1 MRINIVAVGRLKEKY
16 FADAVAEYAKRMGA
30 YCDFRVIEVP
40 AAPPAKSANEQKETE
55 GAELLTKASGCVIA
69 LDGRGKKLSSPA
81 LAELIKR
88 RCSAGDS
95 EFSFLIGGSHG
106 LSDGVL
112 ARADETVSFGEMT
125 FPHQLFRVMLAEQ
138 LYRAMT
144 INAGTP
150 YHK

>member
-16 FADAVAEYAKRMGA
+16 FADAVAEYSKRISA
-30 YCDFRVIEVP
+30 YCDFSVAEVAP
-40 AAPPAKSANEQKETE
+40 APPAKSPAEQRETE
-55 GAELLTKASGCVIA
+55 SAALFAKAKGYVIA
-69 LDGRGKKLSSPA
+69 LDGRGKKLSSEG
-81 LAELIKR
+81 LAELIDSK
-88 RCSAGDS
+88 CSSGVS

-106 LSDGVL
+106 LNDDVPQK
-112 ARADETVSFGEMT
+112 ADFTLSFGEMT

-138 LYRAMT
+138 IYRALA

>member
-1 MRINIVAVGRLKEKY
+1 M
-16 FADAVAEYAKRMGA
+16 M
-30 YCDFRVIEVP
+30 
-40 AAPPAKSANEQKETE
+40 
-55 GAELLTKASGCVIA
+55 
-69 LDGRGKKLSSPA
+69 
-81 LAELIKR
+81 
-88 RCSAGDS
+88 
-95 EFSFLIGGSHG
+95 
-106 LSDGVL
+106 DGVL